1 MTEMNPN
8 ERLQQIRI
16 GMQVVDYTGNDLGKV
31 ELVELPNADTAA
43 VDANRQTTT
52 GLGGALKETALEPV
66 VPEPRRSELIRY
78 GFIKI
83 DNPDLGDINRYVR
96 SDQIREVS
104 GDTVKLAVIQ
114 EQTSVAGTDT

>member
-8 ERLQQIRI
+8 KQLQQVRI
-16 GMQVVDYTGNDLGKV
+16 GVQVVDYTGNRLGQV
-31 ELVELPNADTAA
+31 ELVQLPSADAAA
-43 VDANRQTTT
+43 VDANQQTTT
-52 GLGGALKETALEPV
+52 GLGGALKETALEPD

-78 GFIKI
+78 GFIKL

-104 GDTVKLAVIQ
+104 GDTVKLSVMQ
-114 EQTSVAGTDT
+114 EQTSVAGMDT